1 MIEESF
7 VRLYAQD
14 FVQMAVRSG
23 LGQDVDAALQ
33 RRLTEARIH
42 ALVMDDRKSEGH
54 LAALISRVR
63 DEASRVDGRAIR
75 YGEDPAAAA
84 EQRLRFLS
92 GVAEA
97 LNAPPPSHSPD
108 RLSARRT
115 AKGVSARESTPQ
127 ATTQHGD

>member
-7 VRLYAQD
+7 VRLYAHD
-14 FVQMAVRSG
+14 FAQMAVRSA

-33 RRLTEARIH
+33 RRLAEARIH
-42 ALVMDDRKSEGH
+42 AVVMDDRKSEGH

-63 DEASRVDGRAIR
+63 DEARRVDGRAVR

-92 GVAEA
+92 DVAEA
-97 LNAPPPSHSPD
+97 LNAPLPSHSPD
-108 RLSARRT
+108 RLSARRA
-115 AKGVSARESTPQ
+115 AKGVNTRDFKAE

>member
-42 ALVMDDRKSEGH
+42 AVVMDDRKSKGH
-54 LAALISRVR
+54 LAALVRRVR
-63 DEASRVDGRAIR
+63 DEAGRVDGRAMR
-75 YGEDPAAAA
+75 YGDDPALAA
-84 EQRLRFLS
+84 QRRLRFLS

-97 LNAPPPSHSPD
+97 LNAPPPSRSPD
-108 RLSARRT
+108 RLSARRAADD
-115 AKGVSARESTPQ
+115 AKPRSKAKADTP
-127 ATTQHGD
+127 HGD